1 MQFSKNWLKDFIDLD
16 LSTEEICYQLTMAG
30 IEVDNFENV
39 KSAITGNDAII
50 KLDITPNRGDCFS
63 ILGVARELAILNN
76 LKLKLPKIAKLKST
90 YQDTISVNACAE
102 GPVYFGRT
110 VKDFDMN
117 AVTLPHIAERLTLS
131 DQKLIDPVVD
141 ITNYI
146 ILELGQPLHAF
157 DRDKLNGDISVRL
170 AKKDES
176 ITLLDDQTL
185 NLDASCLVISDEKE
199 AVAFAGV
206 MGGKDSSVTSSTS
219 SIFLESAYFKP
230 SVIRGKARKFGFQ
243 TEASL
248 RFERGVDYTIQE
260 FALNRATDLLN
271 QTIGGEIGSVIS
283 DTLIKELPNH
293 KKINIDID
301 RTNKI
306 LGTTIS
312 TNSAIKY
319 FKGLGLSP
327 EATKSGKISVSSP
340 PWRYDINIEADLVEE
355 LARLEGYDSLP
366 EESLLPI
373 YKRENISKGNHLRNS
388 LVSLGFN
395 EIVSYAFISQE
406 DHNLYGQ
413 DQKTLNVSNPI
424 SQNMSVMRTNLV
436 SGLINTFL
444 YNLNHG
450 QNNQR
455 LFEIGNTFHIDKS
468 NNVSEKKLVA
478 GLMSGKKSSDN
489 WKEKFDN
496 LTFYDLKGLV
506 QDLLSDFSQPN
517 SYSLCNVDF
526 LHPGMSSAISFEKK
540 TIGFLGSIHPVV
552 LNKVGVKD
560 DLFIFSFEL
569 DKLIFESSKSF
580 EEYSKFPSS
589 ARDLAFVFDKEVN
602 ADEIKEV
609 IQNSAGEFYKDLEIF
624 DIYEG
629 ERIDA
634 GKKSIALS
642 ISWQSSSKT
651 LLDSDIDTAVEK
663 IVNSIKKEL
672 DGTLRT

>member
-260 FALNRATDLLN
+260 FALNRATYLLN
-271 QTIGGEIGSVIS
+271 QTIGGDIGSVIS
-283 DTLIKELPNH
+283 DSLIKELPNH

-373 YKRENISKGNHLRNS
+373 YKRENISKENHLRNS

>member
-110 VKDFDMN
+110 IKDFDMN

-260 FALNRATDLLN
+260 FALNRATYLLN

-283 DTLIKELPNH
+283 DSLIKELPNH

-312 TNSAIKY
+312 TNSAKNY

-373 YKRENISKGNHLRNS
+373 YKRENISKENHLRNS

-651 LLDSDIDTAVEK
+651 LLDGDIDTAVEK

>member
-110 VKDFDMN
+110 IKDFDMN
-117 AVTLPHIAERLTLS
+117 AVTLPHIAERLKLS

-283 DTLIKELPNH
+283 DSLIKELPNH

-312 TNSAIKY
+312 TNSAKNY

-373 YKRENISKGNHLRNS
+373 YKRENISKENHLRNS
-388 LVSLGFN
+388 LVSFGFN

-589 ARDLAFVFDKEVN
+589 ARDLAFIFDKEVN

-651 LLDSDIDTAVEK
+651 LLDGDIDTAVEK

>member
-260 FALNRATDLLN
+260 FALNRATYLLN

-312 TNSAIKY
+312 TNSAKKY

-373 YKRENISKGNHLRNS
+373 YKRENISKENHLRNS

>member
-260 FALNRATDLLN
+260 LALNRATYLLN

-312 TNSAIKY
+312 TNSAKNY

-373 YKRENISKGNHLRNS
+373 YKRENISKENHLRNS
-388 LVSLGFN
+388 LVSFGFN

>member
-260 FALNRATDLLN
+260 FALNRATYLLN

-283 DTLIKELPNH
+283 DSLIKELPNH

-373 YKRENISKGNHLRNS
+373 YKRENISKENHLRNS
-388 LVSLGFN
+388 LVSFGFN

-651 LLDSDIDTAVEK
+651 LLDGDIDTAVEK

>member
-110 VKDFDMN
+110 IKDFDMN

-260 FALNRATDLLN
+260 FALNRATYLLN

-283 DTLIKELPNH
+283 DSLIKELPNH

-312 TNSAIKY
+312 TNSAKNY

-373 YKRENISKGNHLRNS
+373 YKRENISKENHLRNS

-468 NNVSEKKLVA
+468 NNVSDKKLVA
-478 GLMSGKKSSDN
+478 GLRSGQKASDN
-489 WKEKFDN
+489 WNEKFET

-651 LLDSDIDTAVEK
+651 LLDGDIDTAVEK

>member
-110 VKDFDMN
+110 IKDFDMN
-117 AVTLPHIAERLTLS
+117 AVTLPHIAERLKLS

-312 TNSAIKY
+312 TNSAKNY

-373 YKRENISKGNHLRNS
+373 YKRENISKENHLRNS
-388 LVSLGFN
+388 LVSFGFN

-589 ARDLAFVFDKEVN
+589 ARDLAFIFDKEVN

-651 LLDSDIDTAVEK
+651 LLDGDIDTAVEK

>member
-110 VKDFDMN
+110 IKDFDMN

-260 FALNRATDLLN
+260 FALNRATYLLN

-283 DTLIKELPNH
+283 DSLIKELPNH

-312 TNSAIKY
+312 TNSAKNY

-373 YKRENISKGNHLRNS
+373 YKRENISKENHLRNS

-634 GKKSIALS
+634 DKKSIALS

-651 LLDSDIDTAVEK
+651 LLDGDIDTAVEK

>member
-110 VKDFDMN
+110 IKDFDMN

-260 FALNRATDLLN
+260 FALNRATYLLN

-283 DTLIKELPNH
+283 DSLIKELPNH

-373 YKRENISKGNHLRNS
+373 YKRENISKENHLRNS
-388 LVSLGFN
+388 LVSFGFN

-634 GKKSIALS
+634 DKKSIALS

-651 LLDSDIDTAVEK
+651 LLDGDIDTAVEK

>member
-260 FALNRATDLLN
+260 FALNRATYLLN

-283 DTLIKELPNH
+283 DSLIKELPNH

-312 TNSAIKY
+312 TNSAKKY

-327 EATKSGKISVSSP
+327 ETTKSGKISVSSP

-373 YKRENISKGNHLRNS
+373 YKRENISKENHLRNS
-388 LVSLGFN
+388 LVSFGFN

-651 LLDSDIDTAVEK
+651 LLDGDIDTAVEK

>member
-260 FALNRATDLLN
+260 FALNRATYLLN

-312 TNSAIKY
+312 TNSAKNY

-373 YKRENISKGNHLRNS
+373 YKRENISKENHLRNS

-651 LLDSDIDTAVEK
+651 LLDGDIDTAVEK

>member
-110 VKDFDMN
+110 IKDFDMN

-260 FALNRATDLLN
+260 FALNRATYLLN

-283 DTLIKELPNH
+283 DSLIKELPNH

-312 TNSAIKY
+312 TNSAKNY

-366 EESLLPI
+366 EESLHPI
-373 YKRENISKGNHLRNS
+373 YKRENISKENHLRNS
-388 LVSLGFN
+388 LVSFGFN

-651 LLDSDIDTAVEK
+651 LLDGDIDTAVEK

>member
-260 FALNRATDLLN
+260 FALNRATYLLN
-271 QTIGGEIGSVIS
+271 QTIGGDIGSVIS
-283 DTLIKELPNH
+283 DSLIKELPNH

-312 TNSAIKY
+312 TNSAKNY

-373 YKRENISKGNHLRNS
+373 YKRENISKENHLRNS
-388 LVSLGFN
+388 LVSFGFN

-651 LLDSDIDTAVEK
+651 LLDGDIDTAVEK

>member
-110 VKDFDMN
+110 IKDFDMN

-260 FALNRATDLLN
+260 FALNRATYLLN

-283 DTLIKELPNH
+283 DSLIKELPNH

-312 TNSAIKY
+312 TNSAKNY

-373 YKRENISKGNHLRNS
+373 YKRENISKENHLRNS
-388 LVSLGFN
+388 LVSFGFN

>member
-90 YQDTISVNACAE
+90 YQDTISVYACAE

-110 VKDFDMN
+110 IKDFDMN

-260 FALNRATDLLN
+260 FALNRATYLLN

-283 DTLIKELPNH
+283 DSLIKELPNH

-373 YKRENISKGNHLRNS
+373 YKRENISKENHLRNS
-388 LVSLGFN
+388 LVSFGFN

-589 ARDLAFVFDKEVN
+589 TRDLAFVFDKEVN

-651 LLDSDIDTAVEK
+651 LLDGDIDTAVEK

>member
-110 VKDFDMN
+110 IKDFDMN

-260 FALNRATDLLN
+260 FALNRATYLLN

-283 DTLIKELPNH
+283 DSLIKELPNH

-373 YKRENISKGNHLRNS
+373 YKRENISKENHLRNS

-589 ARDLAFVFDKEVN
+589 TRDLAFVFDKEVN

-651 LLDSDIDTAVEK
+651 LLDGDIDTAVEK

>member
-260 FALNRATDLLN
+260 FALNRATYLLN

-312 TNSAIKY
+312 TNSAKNY

-373 YKRENISKGNHLRNS
+373 YKRENISKENHLRNS

>member
-110 VKDFDMN
+110 IKDFDMN

-260 FALNRATDLLN
+260 FALNRATYLLN

-283 DTLIKELPNH
+283 DSLIKELPNH

-373 YKRENISKGNHLRNS
+373 YKRENISKENHLRNS
-388 LVSLGFN
+388 LVSFGFN

-517 SYSLCNVDF
+517 SYSLCNIDF

-651 LLDSDIDTAVEK
+651 LLDGDIDTAVEK

>member
-110 VKDFDMN
+110 IKDFDMN

-260 FALNRATDLLN
+260 FALNRATYLLN

-283 DTLIKELPNH
+283 DSLIKELPNH

-312 TNSAIKY
+312 TNSAKKY

-327 EATKSGKISVSSP
+327 ETTKSGKISVSSP

-373 YKRENISKGNHLRNS
+373 YKRENISKENHLRNS
-388 LVSLGFN
+388 LVSFGFN

-589 ARDLAFVFDKEVN
+589 TRDLAFVFDKEVN

-634 GKKSIALS
+634 DKKSIALS

-651 LLDSDIDTAVEK
+651 LLDGDIDTAVEK

>member
-110 VKDFDMN
+110 IKDFDMN

-260 FALNRATDLLN
+260 FALNRATYLLN

-283 DTLIKELPNH
+283 DSLIKELPNH

-301 RTNKI
+301 RTNRI

-312 TNSAIKY
+312 TNSAKKY

-327 EATKSGKISVSSP
+327 EVTKSGKISVSSP

-373 YKRENISKGNHLRNS
+373 YKRENISKENHLRNS
-388 LVSLGFN
+388 LVSFGFN

>member
-110 VKDFDMN
+110 IKDFDMN

-260 FALNRATDLLN
+260 FALNRATYLLN

-283 DTLIKELPNH
+283 DSLIKELPNH

-373 YKRENISKGNHLRNS
+373 YKRENISKENHLRNS
-388 LVSLGFN
+388 LVSFGFN

-629 ERIDA
+629 DRIDA

-642 ISWQSSSKT
+642 ILWQSSSKT
-651 LLDSDIDTAVEK
+651 LLDGDIDTAVEK

>member
-110 VKDFDMN
+110 IKDFDMN

-283 DTLIKELPNH
+283 DSLIKELPNH
-293 KKINIDID
+293 KKINIDIN

-373 YKRENISKGNHLRNS
+373 YKRENISKENHLRNS
-388 LVSLGFN
+388 LVSFGFN

-496 LTFYDLKGLV
+496 LTFYHLKGLV

-589 ARDLAFVFDKEVN
+589 ARDLAFIFDKEVN

-651 LLDSDIDTAVEK
+651 LLDGDIDTAVEK

>member
-373 YKRENISKGNHLRNS
+373 YKRENISKENHLRNS

-496 LTFYDLKGLV
+496 LTFYHLKGLV

>member
-260 FALNRATDLLN
+260 FALNRATYLLN

-283 DTLIKELPNH
+283 DSLIKELPNH

-312 TNSAIKY
+312 TNSAKNY

-373 YKRENISKGNHLRNS
+373 YKRENISKENHLRNS

-651 LLDSDIDTAVEK
+651 LLDGDIDTAVEK

>member
-260 FALNRATDLLN
+260 FALNRATYLLN

-312 TNSAIKY
+312 TNSAKNY

-373 YKRENISKGNHLRNS
+373 YKRENISKENHLRNS

-468 NNVSEKKLVA
+468 NNVSEKKFVA
-478 GLMSGKKSSDN
+478 GLISGKKSSDN

>member
-110 VKDFDMN
+110 IKDFDMN

-185 NLDASCLVISDEKE
+185 NLDTSCLVISDEKE

-260 FALNRATDLLN
+260 FALNRATYLLN

-283 DTLIKELPNH
+283 DSLIKELPNH

-312 TNSAIKY
+312 TNSAKNY

-373 YKRENISKGNHLRNS
+373 YKRENISKENHLRNS
-388 LVSLGFN
+388 LVSFGFN

-651 LLDSDIDTAVEK
+651 LLDGDIDTAVEK

>member
-63 ILGVARELAILNN
+63 ILGVARELAIVNN

-260 FALNRATDLLN
+260 FALNRATYLLN

-312 TNSAIKY
+312 TNSAKNY

-373 YKRENISKGNHLRNS
+373 YKRENISKENHLRNS
-388 LVSLGFN
+388 LVSFGFN

-468 NNVSEKKLVA
+468 NKVSEKKLVA

-517 SYSLCNVDF
+517 SYNLCNIDF

-602 ADEIKEV
+602 ADDIKEV

-651 LLDSDIDTAVEK
+651 LLDGDIDTAVEK

>member
-110 VKDFDMN
+110 IKDFDMN

-260 FALNRATDLLN
+260 LALNRATDLLN

-283 DTLIKELPNH
+283 DSLIKELPNH

-312 TNSAIKY
+312 TNSAKNY

-373 YKRENISKGNHLRNS
+373 YKRENISKENHLRNS
-388 LVSLGFN
+388 LVSFGFN

-634 GKKSIALS
+634 DKKSIALS

-651 LLDSDIDTAVEK
+651 LLDGDIDTAVEK

>member
-340 PWRYDINIEADLVEE
+340 PWRYDINIDADLVEE

-373 YKRENISKGNHLRNS
+373 YKRENISKENHLRNS

-455 LFEIGNTFHIDKS
+455 LFEIGNTFHINKS

-517 SYSLCNVDF
+517 SYSLCKVDF

-589 ARDLAFVFDKEVN
+589 ARDLAFIFDKEVN

-651 LLDSDIDTAVEK
+651 LLDGDIDTAVEK

>member
-110 VKDFDMN
+110 IKDFDMN

-260 FALNRATDLLN
+260 FALNRATCLLN

-283 DTLIKELPNH
+283 DSLIKELPNH

-312 TNSAIKY
+312 TNSAKNY

-373 YKRENISKGNHLRNS
+373 YKRENISKENHLRNS

-589 ARDLAFVFDKEVN
+589 ARDLAFIFDKEVN

>member
-110 VKDFDMN
+110 IKDFDMN

-260 FALNRATDLLN
+260 FALNRATYLLN

-312 TNSAIKY
+312 TNSAKNY

-373 YKRENISKGNHLRNS
+373 YKRENISKENHLRNS

-651 LLDSDIDTAVEK
+651 LLDGDIDTAVEK

>member
-110 VKDFDMN
+110 IKDFDMN

-260 FALNRATDLLN
+260 FALNRATYLLN

-283 DTLIKELPNH
+283 DSLIKELPNH

-373 YKRENISKGNHLRNS
+373 YKRENISKENHLRNS

-589 ARDLAFVFDKEVN
+589 ARDLAFIFDKEVN

>member
-110 VKDFDMN
+110 IKDFDMN

-199 AVAFAGV
+199 AVALAGV

-260 FALNRATDLLN
+260 FALNRATYLLN

-283 DTLIKELPNH
+283 DSLIKELPNH

-312 TNSAIKY
+312 TNSAKNY

-373 YKRENISKGNHLRNS
+373 YKRENISKENHLRNS
-388 LVSLGFN
+388 LVSFGFN

-496 LTFYDLKGLV
+496 LTFYHLKGLV

-589 ARDLAFVFDKEVN
+589 TRDLAFVFDKEVN

-651 LLDSDIDTAVEK
+651 LLDGDIDTAVEK

>member
-312 TNSAIKY
+312 TNSAKNY

-373 YKRENISKGNHLRNS
+373 YKRENISKENHLRNS

>member
-260 FALNRATDLLN
+260 LALNRATYLLS

-283 DTLIKELPNH
+283 DSLIKELPTH

-373 YKRENISKGNHLRNS
+373 YKRENISKENHLRNS
-388 LVSLGFN
+388 LVSFGFN

-589 ARDLAFVFDKEVN
+589 ARDLAFIFDKEVN

-651 LLDSDIDTAVEK
+651 LLDGDIDTAVEK

>member
-312 TNSAIKY
+312 TNSAKNY

-373 YKRENISKGNHLRNS
+373 YKRENISKENHLRNS
-388 LVSLGFN
+388 LVSFGFN

>member
-230 SVIRGKARKFGFQ
+230 SIIRGKARKFGFQ

-260 FALNRATDLLN
+260 FALNRATYLLN

-312 TNSAIKY
+312 TNSAKNY

-373 YKRENISKGNHLRNS
+373 YKRENISKENHLRNS
-388 LVSLGFN
+388 LVSFGFN

-468 NNVSEKKLVA
+468 NKVSEKKLVA

-651 LLDSDIDTAVEK
+651 LLDGDIDTAVEK

>member
-110 VKDFDMN
+110 IKDFDMN

-260 FALNRATDLLN
+260 FALNRATYLLN

-283 DTLIKELPNH
+283 DSLIKELPNH

-312 TNSAIKY
+312 TNSAKNY

-373 YKRENISKGNHLRNS
+373 YKRENISKENHLRNS
-388 LVSLGFN
+388 LVSFGFN

-517 SYSLCNVDF
+517 SYSLCNIDF

-651 LLDSDIDTAVEK
+651 LLDGDIDTAVEK

>member
-110 VKDFDMN
+110 IKDFDMN

-260 FALNRATDLLN
+260 FALNRATYLLN

-283 DTLIKELPNH
+283 DSLIKELPNH

-373 YKRENISKGNHLRNS
+373 YKRENISKENHLRNS

-651 LLDSDIDTAVEK
+651 LLDGDIDTAVEK